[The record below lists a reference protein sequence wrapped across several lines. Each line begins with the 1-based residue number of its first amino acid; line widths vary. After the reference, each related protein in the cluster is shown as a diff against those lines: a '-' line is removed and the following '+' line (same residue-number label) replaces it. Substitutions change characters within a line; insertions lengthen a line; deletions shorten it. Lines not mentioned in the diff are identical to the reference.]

1 MKCSHG
7 GTGVSLQR
15 QESSP
20 FEETNV
26 PENQNTSRREEEQ
39 QNMWDCSIS
48 AQLLNSCCTVYDVT
62 HAHADTRMLYCKSPG
77 IGEYAETLDV

>member
-1 MKCSHG
+1 MKRSHG

-15 QESSP
+15 QELSP

-48 AQLLNSCCTVYDVT
+48 AQCTAELVALCIML
-62 HAHADTRMLYCKSPG
+62 HMHMQTRGCFTANLQGLENMPRL
-77 IGEYAETLDV
+77 

>member
-48 AQLLNSCCTVYDVT
+48 AQCTAELLLHCV
-62 HAHADTRMLYCKSPG
+62 
-77 IGEYAETLDV
+77 